1 MFCQK
6 CGKEIKGDVPNFCPS
21 CGEKISNQ
29 IEGKDPMYNTENN
42 PRQSLEKKVWYRVLK
57 IFYIFSYVYL
67 LTLGFVTLY
76 DDISSNLE
84 DSQIAQI
91 EQKLPIREFRAKY
104 PEYNDLSDKELADSL
119 YSKGYD
125 AQKINAARSEGYS
138 DGEIINFLEKKF
150 APKPMSMGEAAL
162 ITTTSYGLPDGFVL
176 DEQHYQGQPKSK
188 MKPWERFG
196 DKKRQEWSVTKVF
209 VKPFLQFLQTLVIG
223 FLAIELVR
231 AVLRYVILNQKPDN
245 IIFRYVVNFP
255 KKIR

>member
-1 MFCQK
+1 MFCK
-6 CGKEIKGDVPNFCPS
+6 NCGNEIFEEDNFCKS
-21 CGEKISNQ
+21 CGSSTKAVKRS
-29 IEGKDPMYNTENN
+29 ENEAK
-42 PRQSLEKKVWYRVLK
+42 SLEKKVWYRILK
-57 IFYIFSYVYL
+57 IFYIFSYAYL

-91 EQKLPIREFRAKY
+91 EQKLQLR
-104 PEYNDLSDKELADSL
+104 
-119 YSKGYD
+119 
-125 AQKINAARSEGYS
+125 
-138 DGEIINFLEKKF
+138 
-150 APKPMSMGEAAL
+150 
-162 ITTTSYGLPDGFVL
+162 LPDGRIIKDIPEGTTEEQVL
-176 DEQHYQGQPKSK
+176 NKLVERGVLSADKKPLFDEAIRRGLIKLTSQYSDVPEGFEVIYVPEQPKSK

-209 VKPFLQFLQTLVIG
+209 VKPFLQFLQTLIIG

-231 AVLRYVILNQKPDN
+231 AVLRYVIMNQKPDN